1 MSSCAFIGIRPAFR
15 KPVACVFSHTQA
27 YRSLRRLE
35 LPSRLVK
42 GCWQNSSTGVSGLDM
57 PCTAFH
63 IPGMSITASHRQC
76 VVPYGGSDNTMSA
89 VMPSSAGAA
98 HRVHRPGK
106 GRNRH
111 RDGGVRRSDSW
122 VSSSFRFH
130 KQSRRSKRISSP
142 HINSSAYIVRS
153 SPLRI
158 TRIRASV
165 HRR

>member
-1 MSSCAFIGIRPAFR
+1 MSSCAFIGIRLAFR

-89 VMPSSAGAA
+89 VMPSSA
-98 HRVHRPGK
+98 
-106 GRNRH
+106 
-111 RDGGVRRSDSW
+111 
-122 VSSSFRFH
+122 
-130 KQSRRSKRISSP
+130 SRGST
-142 HINSSAYIVRS
+142 SSA
-153 SPLRI
+153 SPR
-158 TRIRASV
+158 
-165 HRR
+165 